1 VTTRFDAVLFDAGG
15 VLVIPDGTVL
25 GPLLAP
31 YGASTDLGEHHR
43 AHYGAMRAHDTEDS
57 TGWDAYHRTYVAT
70 LGVPSD
76 ELADAVDVFRHTF
89 NSMLWRYPN
98 EGAAATLRGLAERG
112 VPIGVVSNASGQIEA
127 ALRRAGICQVGGG
140 DGAVVACV
148 VDSHVVGVSKPDPA
162 IFVSALDVLELP
174 ADRVAYVGDSIRY
187 DVEGARAAGLV
198 PLLLDPYGF
207 GAGDGFERIGA
218 LDELYGW
225 V

>member
-1 VTTRFDAVLFDAGG
+1 VTARFEAVLFDAGG
-15 VLVIPDGTVL
+15 VLVLPDATVL

-31 YGASTDLGEHHR
+31 YGASTDLADHHR
-43 AHYGAMRAHDTEDS
+43 AHYAAMRAHDTED
-57 TGWDAYHRTYVAT
+57 TAGWGAYHRTYVAM
-70 LGVPSD
+70 LGVRED
-76 ELADAVDVFRHTF
+76 EYEDAVDVFGRTF

-98 EGAAATLRGLAERG
+98 EGAAATLRGLVERG

-127 ALRRAGICQVGGG
+127 ALRRAGICQVGAG
-140 DGAVVACV
+140 DGAAVACV
-148 VDSHVVGVSKPDPA
+148 VDSHVVGVAKPDPA
-162 IFVSALDVLELP
+162 IFVSALDLLERP
-174 ADRVAYVGDSIRY
+174 AERVAYVGDSIRY

-207 GAGDGFERIGA
+207 GVEDGLERIKA